1 MAYSPR
7 VESVYI
13 TNWYILWLL
22 THRRRLIAAIQ
33 CGDAEVD
40 HFWLWHIGSFEWY
53 GMGSSR
59 VNGAIS
65 CDLHLFCMT
74 TLWSFGGGWFQD
86 CWHVTSPPPFL
97 FACVTLVFRISIS
110 LNMITI
116 PHIWTLPER
125 RTQKLSVRQNYDE
138 FTLPNPPNTELSSF
152 VMSKLNRSTF
162 NNCLKYLHSN
172 CRRKANPSLHS
183 GYLMAMKN
191 SDKDVKIFRNESNEE
206 VRG

>member
-1 MAYSPR
+1 M
-7 VESVYI
+7 EE
-13 TNWYILWLL
+13 
-22 THRRRLIAAIQ
+22 
-33 CGDAEVD
+33 GDFKTVA
-40 HFWLWHIGSFEWY
+40 
-53 GMGSSR
+53 
-59 VNGAIS
+59 
-65 CDLHLFCMT
+65 
-74 TLWSFGGGWFQD
+74 

-125 RTQKLSVRQNYDE
+125 RTPKLSVRQNYDE

-162 NNCLKYLHSN
+162 NNCLKYLHSE
-172 CRRKANPSLHS
+172 CKRRVTPSLRS
-183 GYLMAMKN
+183 GYLILMKN
-191 SDKDVKIFRNESNEE
+191 SDQDVKIFRNESNEE